1 MQIDIE
7 NYQPSVCTIVC
18 DMSKIQHQFDELL
31 HHKINFP
38 IPSHNYFKILIF
50 ATFFNTQKIMVKDL
64 FERIQN
70 NKGPLG
76 KWASQAEGYYVFPKL
91 EGELGPRMQ
100 FHGKDILN
108 WSLNDYLGL
117 ANHPEVR
124 KADADAAIQYG
135 AAYPMGA
142 RMMSGHTTIHEQLE
156 NELAAFVMKESAY
169 LLNFGYQGIMSTID
183 ALVTKNDIIVY
194 DVDAHACIIDG
205 VRLHMGKRFTY
216 KHNDLE
222 SMEKNLQRATKM
234 ATETGGGILFI
245 TEGVFGMRGQQ
256 GKLKEIVAMKEKYNF
271 RLLVDDAHGFGT
283 LGKTGAG
290 AGEEQGCQD
299 GIDVY
304 FSTFAKSMA
313 SIGAFIAA
321 DKDIIDYLKY
331 NLRSQMFAKSLPMI
345 QTVGALKRLELLR
358 NHPELK
364 DKLWENVNALQSGL
378 KSRGFNIGD
387 TNTCVTPVYLE
398 GSIPEAMV
406 MVNDLRE
413 NYGIFLSIVVYPVI
427 PKGIILLRMI
437 PTSSHTLAD
446 IDETL
451 SAFEA
456 IREKLENGTYKKI
469 AEATTVDVS

>member
-1 MQIDIE
+1 
-7 NYQPSVCTIVC
+7 
-18 DMSKIQHQFDELL
+18 
-31 HHKINFP
+31 
-38 IPSHNYFKILIF
+38 
-50 ATFFNTQKIMVKDL
+50 MVKDL

-100 FHGKDILN
+100 FHGKTILN

-117 ANHPEVR
+117 ANHPDVR
-124 KADADAAIQYG
+124 QADTDAAIQYG

-142 RMMSGHTTIHEQLE
+142 RMMSGHTNAHEQLE
-156 NELAAFVMKESAY
+156 QELATFVMKEAAY

-205 VRLHMGKRFTY
+205 VRLHIGKRFTY
-216 KHNDLE
+216 RHNDIE
-222 SMEKNLQRATKM
+222 SIEKNLQRATKM

-256 GKLKEIVAMKEKYNF
+256 GKLKEIVALKQKYNF

-290 AGEEQGCQD
+290 AGEEQGVQD
-299 GIDVY
+299 QIDIY

-321 DKDIIDYLKY
+321 DQEIIDFLKY
-331 NLRSQMFAKSLPMI
+331 NLRSQMFAKALPMI
-345 QTVGALKRLELLR
+345 QTVGALKRLEILR
-358 NHPELK
+358 NSTELK
-364 DKLWENVNALQSGL
+364 DKLWQNVNALQNGL
-378 KSRGFNIGD
+378 TEKGFNIGD

-398 GSIPEAMV
+398 GSIPEAM
-406 MVNDLRE
+406 MLVNDLRE

-437 PTSSHTLAD
+437 PTATHTLSD
-446 IDETL
+446 INETL
-451 SAFEA
+451 VAFEA
-456 IREKLENGTYKKI
+456 IREKLTNGTYAQLAQKN
-469 AEATTVDVS
+469 TVDMS

>member
-1 MQIDIE
+1 
-7 NYQPSVCTIVC
+7 
-18 DMSKIQHQFDELL
+18 
-31 HHKINFP
+31 
-38 IPSHNYFKILIF
+38 
-50 ATFFNTQKIMVKDL
+50 MVKDL
-64 FERIQN
+64 FERIQK

-91 EGELGPRMQ
+91 EGDLGPRMM
-100 FHGKDILN
+100 FHGKEILN
-108 WSLNDYLGL
+108 WSINDYLGL

-124 KADADAAIQYG
+124 KADADAAMQYG

-142 RMMSGHTTIHEQLE
+142 RMMSGHTDVHEQLE
-156 NELAAFVMKESAY
+156 NELASFVHKEAAY

-234 ATETGGGILFI
+234 AQETGGGILFI

-256 GKLKEIVAMKEKYNF
+256 GKLKEIVEMKKKYNF

-321 DKDIIDYLKY
+321 DKDVIDYLKY
-331 NLRSQMFAKSLPMI
+331 NLRSQMFAKALPMI
-345 QTVGALKRLELLR
+345 QTVGALKRLQMLKSM
-358 NHPELK
+358 PELK
-364 DKLWENVNALQSGL
+364 DKLWQNVNALQNGL
-378 KSRGFNIGD
+378 KERGFNIGD
-387 TNTCVTPVYLE
+387 TNTCVTPVYLN
-398 GSIPEAMV
+398 GSVPEAMV

-413 NYGIFLSIVVYPVI
+413 NYGIFLSIVIYPVI

-437 PTSSHTLAD
+437 PTASHTMAD
-446 IDETL
+446 IEETL
-451 SAFEA
+451 AAFEA
-456 IREKLENGTYKKI
+456 IREKLENGTYKQW
-469 AEATTVDVS
+469 ADARVTNVE

>member
-1 MQIDIE
+1 
-7 NYQPSVCTIVC
+7 
-18 DMSKIQHQFDELL
+18 
-31 HHKINFP
+31 
-38 IPSHNYFKILIF
+38 
-50 ATFFNTQKIMVKDL
+50 MVNDL
-64 FERIQN
+64 FDRIQK

-91 EGELGPRMQ
+91 EGPLSNRMM
-100 FHGKDILN
+100 FHGKEVIN
-108 WSLNDYLGL
+108 WSINDYLGL
-117 ANHPEVR
+117 SNHPEVR
-124 KADADAAIQYG
+124 KVDAEAAAEYG

-142 RMMSGHTTIHEQLE
+142 RMMSGHTSMHEQLQ
-156 NELAAFVMKESAY
+156 NELAAFVKKEAAY
-169 LLNFGYQGIMSTID
+169 LLNFGYQGMVSIID
-183 ALVTKNDIIVY
+183 ALVTKNDVIVY
-194 DVDAHACIIDG
+194 DVDSHACIIDG

-216 KHNDLE
+216 KHNDIE
-222 SMEKNLQRATKM
+222 SLEKNLDRATKM
-234 ATETGGGILFI
+234 AETTGGSILVI

-256 GKLKEIVAMKEKYNF
+256 GKLKEIVALKEKYNF

-283 LGKTGAG
+283 LGATGAG

-313 SIGAFIAA
+313 SIGAFVAA

-345 QTVGALKRLELLR
+345 FTLGALKRLDLLR
-358 NHPELK
+358 SNPGLK
-364 DKLWENVNALQSGL
+364 DKLWENVNLLQNGL
-378 KSRGFNIGD
+378 KERGFNIGD

-413 NYGIFLSIVVYPVI
+413 NYSIFLSIVVYPVI

-437 PTSSHTLAD
+437 PTATHTKED
-446 IDETL
+446 IAETL
-451 SAFEA
+451 SAYEA
-456 IREKLENGTYKKI
+456 IREKLENGTYKQI
-469 AEATTVDVS
+469 AEQTTVDVSNE

>member
-1 MQIDIE
+1 
-7 NYQPSVCTIVC
+7 
-18 DMSKIQHQFDELL
+18 
-31 HHKINFP
+31 
-38 IPSHNYFKILIF
+38 
-50 ATFFNTQKIMVKDL
+50 MVKDL

-91 EGELGPRMQ
+91 EGDLGPRMQ
-100 FHGKDILN
+100 FHGKEILN
-108 WSLNDYLGL
+108 WSINDYLGL

-124 KADADAAIQYG
+124 QADIDAATQYG

-142 RMMSGHTTIHEQLE
+142 RMMSGHTNHHEQLE
-156 NELAAFVMKESAY
+156 KELASFVMKESAY
-169 LLNFGYQGIMSTID
+169 LLNFGYQGMVSAID

-194 DVDAHACIIDG
+194 DVDSHACIIDG

-222 SMEKNLQRATKM
+222 SMEKNLQRASKM
-234 ATETGGGILFI
+234 AEETGGGILFI

-256 GKLKEIVAMKEKYNF
+256 GKLKEIVAMKQKYNF

-283 LGKTGAG
+283 LGTTGAG

-313 SIGAFIAA
+313 SIGAFLAG

-331 NLRSQMFAKSLPMI
+331 NLRSQMFAKALPMI
-345 QTVGALKRLELLR
+345 QTIGALKRLQLLR
-358 NHPELK
+358 DNPSLK
-364 DKLWENVNALQSGL
+364 DKLWENVNALQNGL
-378 KSRGFNIGD
+378 KEHGFNIGD

-413 NYGIFLSIVVYPVI
+413 NYNIFLSIVVYPVI

-437 PTSSHTLAD
+437 PTASHTLRD
-446 IDETL
+446 IEETL
-451 SAFEA
+451 TAFDA
-456 IREKLENGTYKKI
+456 IREKLVNGTYAKL
-469 AEATTVDVS
+469 AEANVTDMA

>member
-1 MQIDIE
+1 MVVRAKARRVFNVVFYVNFRSK
-7 NYQPSVCTIVC
+7 NYYDV
-18 DMSKIQHQFDELL
+18 
-31 HHKINFP
+31 N
-38 IPSHNYFKILIF
+38 N
-50 ATFFNTQKIMVKDL
+50 IMVTFGAHLHTKYYFEMTKDL
-64 FERIQN
+64 FERIQK

-91 EGELGPRMQ
+91 EGQLSNRMM
-100 FHGKDILN
+100 FHGKEVIN
-108 WSLNDYLGL
+108 WSINDYLGL

-124 KADADAAIQYG
+124 KADAEAAQEYG

-142 RMMSGHTTIHEQLE
+142 RMMSGHTDWHEKLE
-156 NELAAFVMKESAY
+156 QELAAFVQKEAAY
-169 LLNFGYQGIMSTID
+169 LLNFGYQGMVSIID
-183 ALVTKNDIIVY
+183 ALVSKNDVIVY
-194 DVDAHACIIDG
+194 DVDSHACIIDG

-216 KHNDLE
+216 KHNDIE
-222 SMEKNLQRATKM
+222 SLEKNLERAVNM
-234 ATETGGGILFI
+234 AETTGGGILVI

-256 GKLKEIVAMKEKYNF
+256 GRLKEIVALKEKYNF

-290 AGEEQGCQD
+290 AGEEQECQD

-313 SIGAFIAA
+313 SIGAFVAA
-321 DKDIIDYLKY
+321 DKDVIDFLKY

-345 QTVGALKRLELLR
+345 MVKGALKRLDMLR
-358 NHPELK
+358 NMPELK
-364 DKLWENVNALQSGL
+364 DKLWENVNALQNGL
-378 KSRGFNIGD
+378 KERGFNIGD

-413 NYGIFLSIVVYPVI
+413 NYNIFLSIVVYPVI

-437 PTSSHTLAD
+437 PTATHTIAD
-446 IDETL
+446 IEETL
-451 SAFEA
+451 KAYEA

-469 AEATTVDVS
+469 AAETTVDVSAE

>member
-1 MQIDIE
+1 M
-7 NYQPSVCTIVC
+7 
-18 DMSKIQHQFDELL
+18 
-31 HHKINFP
+31 
-38 IPSHNYFKILIF
+38 
-50 ATFFNTQKIMVKDL
+50 KDL
-64 FERIQN
+64 FEKIYRD
-70 NKGPLG
+70 KGPLG

-91 EGELGPRMQ
+91 EGDLGPRMQ
-100 FHGKDILN
+100 FHGKEILN
-108 WSLNDYLGL
+108 WSINDYLGL

-124 KADADAAIQYG
+124 KVDAEAAAEWG

-142 RMMSGHTTIHEQLE
+142 RMMSGHTTIHEQLQ
-156 NELAAFVMKESAY
+156 NELAEFVGKESAY
-169 LLNFGYQGIMSTID
+169 LLNFGYQGMLSTID
-183 ALVTKNDIIVY
+183 ALVNKNDIIVY
-194 DVDAHACIIDG
+194 DVDSHACIIDG

-222 SMEKNLQRATKM
+222 SFEKNLQRATKM
-234 ATETGGGILFI
+234 AQETGGGILVI

-256 GKLKEIVAMKEKYNF
+256 GKLKEIIALKEKYNF

-313 SIGAFIAA
+313 SIGAFIAG

-345 QTVGALKRLELLR
+345 QTIGALKRLHMLKTM
-358 NHPELK
+358 PELK
-364 DKLWENVNALQSGL
+364 AKLWENVNALQNGL
-378 KSRGFNIGD
+378 KNRGFNIGD

-437 PTSSHTLAD
+437 PTASHSLKD
-446 IDETL
+446 IEETL

-456 IREKLENGTYKKI
+456 IREKLSNGTYKQI
-469 AEATTVDVS
+469 AQAKVVDMEQ

>member
-1 MQIDIE
+1 
-7 NYQPSVCTIVC
+7 
-18 DMSKIQHQFDELL
+18 
-31 HHKINFP
+31 
-38 IPSHNYFKILIF
+38 
-50 ATFFNTQKIMVKDL
+50 MVKDL
-64 FERIQN
+64 FERIQS

-91 EGELGPRMQ
+91 EGELGPRMK
-100 FHGKDILN
+100 FGGKDILN

-124 KADADAAIQYG
+124 KADTDAAIQFG

-142 RMMSGHTTIHEQLE
+142 RMMSGHTNYHEQLE
-156 NELAAFVMKESAY
+156 RELAEFVMKESAY
-169 LLNFGYQGIMSTID
+169 LLNFGYQGMVSIID
-183 ALVTKNDIIVY
+183 ALVSKNDIIVY
-194 DVDAHACIIDG
+194 DVDSHACIIDG

-234 ATETGGGILFI
+234 AKETGGGILFI

-256 GKLKEIVAMKEKYNF
+256 GKLKEIVALKEKYNF

-313 SIGAFIAA
+313 NIGAFVAA
-321 DKDIIDYLKY
+321 DKDVIDYLKY
-331 NLRSQMFAKSLPMI
+331 NLRSQMFAKALPMI
-345 QTVGALKRLELLR
+345 QTLGSLKRLELLR
-358 NHPELK
+358 ESSAIK
-364 DKLWENVNALQSGL
+364 DKLWENVNALQNGL
-378 KSRGFNIGD
+378 KEKGFDIGD
-387 TNTCVTPVYLE
+387 TNTCITPVYLK

-437 PTSSHTLAD
+437 PTASHTLAD
-446 IDETL
+446 IEETL
-451 SAFEA
+451 TAFEA
-456 IREKLENGTYKKI
+456 IREKLTNGTYKAI
-469 AEATTVDVS
+469 AEKTTVDMEAQ